1 MRSSCCRASR
11 QGKSFR
17 HGREAHAPADAVAQ
31 GRGLGCFLG
40 HVRYSHPCLAAVS
53 RQAGA
58 RDCAVRGGRHARC
71 GRPHRQS
78 AACRADRAGVRGGEP
93 TGRGR
98 RRRRADRG
106 GSAAR
111 WLHAARHLEFVRRQ
125 SKLSQEAAVRRGA
138 RLRAREQSC
147 GHRSLYPRGQSRPA
161 GTYCSGVYRAG
172 AALGQ
177 QDFVRLARRRQR
189 APLGRRTVQVAH
201 PDADGACA
209 VPRGRAGRH
218 RADRGATFKSCS

>member
-40 HVRYSHPCLAAVS
+40 HVRCSHPCLAAIS

-58 RDCAVRGGRHARC
+58 RDCALRGGRHARC
-71 GRPHRQS
+71 GRAHRQS
-78 AACRADRAGVRGGEP
+78 AACRPDRAGVRGGEP
-93 TGRGR
+93 AGRGR
-98 RRRRADRG
+98 GRRRADRG

-111 WLHAARHLEFVRRQ
+111 RLHAACHLELVRRQ

-138 RLRAREQSC
+138 RLRAREQSR

-161 GTYCSGVYRAG
+161 GAHRSRT
-172 AALGQ
+172 
-177 QDFVRLARRRQR
+177 DRLARP
-189 APLGRRTVQVAH
+189 ASATASTWLPNCSSPSPGRRWCMCPTA
-201 PDADGACA
+201 G
-209 VPRGRAGRH
+209 PRRPSPG
-218 RADRGATFKSCS
+218 